1 MSIRRQIRSLCYW
14 AAFLCCAG
22 FGGPLQANPSGL
34 TVVSGSA
41 TAKTSGSQLNVT
53 VSSSAILNWSSFN
66 IMSGET
72 TSFLQPSA
80 HSIVLNEIG
89 GANPSKIWGT
99 LTANGTVILANAS
112 GFYFG
117 PNSMIKVGGNF
128 IATTTPLLPDCG
140 IGSSWTFTGMP
151 PLASIVNYGQIAAG
165 SGRGLYLIAE
175 QIDNEGSLS
184 APGGQVGLYVGKSV
198 LLSERPDGRGVS
210 ATVQIPA
217 GTVDN
222 NGKIT
227 ANAGEIALNA
237 QVVNQNGIIQAD
249 SVQNK
254 NGVISLV
261 ASDQL
266 NLGASSQI
274 LARGDDSPGGS
285 PGGSVTLRSG
295 NTFSDSVGSQITTTG
310 GAQGGNGGN
319 VEISARN
326 ILSLN
331 SSMNAAANAG
341 WLGGQLLL
349 DPSSITLSTS
359 GSGSAGN
366 GTVDYNDGSGA
377 LTLNVNTAFANMNF
391 SQITLQ
397 ATGDI
402 TLAAST
408 VWNLSTSTKET
419 TGTLTLQAGGDIVFG
434 NKSEIL
440 DANDWS
446 VNLQAGV
453 SFPGG
458 TVQSGTGNIF
468 LNGGSGG
475 TGNGTVQTAAG
486 SITMTAGESIEV
498 ASGAIRTTGGGSINL
513 NALAGDINGG
523 TGNVG
528 YTLSGQYGYTVG
540 ASPTA
545 PPLVGGIATTA
556 GGDVTLTA
564 GDDIICSPNSK
575 VNSGQTPGASGAYS
589 SSPASEPGNVT
600 LTAGNEVMGNFTVAN
615 GTGTILA
622 GASVQSGQPP
632 QILNANATIGTSTAP
647 VTLSL
652 IDGSWNVFSGGNIYI
667 SQVYNPNGTYNANSL
682 GVNFLGAPNGAF
694 TGNIGNPT
702 VPASITFLFNY
713 APNAAANLWAG
724 DGITLTGASL
734 PKDNNAEMDPVYPP
748 VLTLNA
754 GAGGIA
760 VNTTICL
767 YPSSQGGLQITTRD
781 GGNLSGTQQQTT
793 LTGIVMSDSGLP
805 GYSTFLSGHALT
817 PLYENNP
824 NPVTLNISGDID
836 SFGLTVPTFAQ
847 ITVAGN
853 TYNFGFLGQNVSP
866 LQTTFINVG
875 GNVTYRGDQT
885 GVSLTDPLPASMFS
899 PTLSGDPAATSL
911 LSYNATT
918 GTLTYIGQMTEAEL
932 TYLLNPTVVVLNS
945 GGQPQLNPDGTP
957 VTKPLTLDATQQ
969 AAIQALYTASQN
981 ATLGDQGLALA
992 GPGQFN
998 ISAASMDL
1006 GVSGGISVLAPD
1018 SALAAISPYGAGLNI
1033 NLSGNLEMTATKIAN
1048 NGLLGNI
1055 NVTSGGTL
1063 DVGGE
1068 FTPYG
1073 DPNSPKGIFTTSGG
1087 NISVS
1092 AQGDVNIDGSRIAA
1106 YNGGN
1111 ITVFSRSGNV
1121 NAGTG
1126 GSGFV
1131 NVTAEQLNGTTG
1143 QLSTISESIPGS
1155 GILATTLFGSDA
1167 QLGNITVNT
1176 PDGSINASL
1185 GGIIQIAFNGANSH
1199 DNFIALTAGQNINA
1213 SGSGVIGSNIRL
1225 KAGGDITGLVVGTQS
1240 VNINSQQNVAVTVVS
1255 AGNVDI
1261 SASGSVTGLVIG
1273 GSGVNVSGE
1282 SITAALESTSVTT
1295 TGNASG
1301 ANTGVPQSNVA
1312 HDNTTV
1318 MEDTSTNVTRFAQQ
1332 SIGDNKKDKPITLT
1346 QRTGRVTVILPA
1358 IK

>member
-1 MSIRRQIRSLCYW
+1 MNFYRQTLSLAICS
-14 AAFLCCAG
+14 AFLFCAG
-22 FGGPLQANPSGL
+22 LGGPLRANPLGL
-34 TVVSGSA
+34 KVVSGTA
-41 TAKTSGSQLNVT
+41 TTKTSGSLLNVT

-72 TSFLQPSA
+72 TSFLQPSGN
-80 HSIVLNEIG
+80 SIVLNEIG
-89 GANPSKIWGT
+89 GSNPSKIWGT
-99 LTANGTVILANAS
+99 LTGNGTVILANAS

-128 IATTTPLLPDCG
+128 IATTTPLPPDDG
-140 IGSSWTFTGMP
+140 IGSSWIFTGMP

-165 SGRGLYLIAE
+165 SGHGLYLIAE

-184 APGGQVGLYVGKSV
+184 APGGQVGLYAGKSV

-210 ATVQIPA
+210 ATVQMPA

-222 NGKIT
+222 NGRIT
-227 ANAGEIALNA
+227 ANAGEIALDA

-249 SVQNK
+249 SVQNQ

-261 ASDQL
+261 ASDLL

-274 LARGDDSPGGS
+274 LARGDGSPGGS
-285 PGGSVTLRSG
+285 PGGSVTLRSA
-295 NTFSDSVGSQITTTG
+295 NSFSDSVGSQITTTG
-310 GAQGGNGGN
+310 GGHGGNGGN
-319 VEISARN
+319 VEVSAPN

-331 SSMNAAANAG
+331 SSIRAGALAG
-341 WLGGQLLL
+341 WNEGLFLMDPQNIVLGTSF
-349 DPSSITLSTS
+349 SSSPP
-359 GSGSAGN
+359 A
-366 GTVDYNDGSGA
+366 GTVDM
-377 LTLNVNTAFANMNF
+377 NVNTSFQNIGANILLEATGN
-391 SQITLQ
+391 ITLNSG
-397 ATGDI
+397 T
-402 TLAAST
+402 T
-408 VWNLSTSTKET
+408 WNLSASTLET
-419 TGTLTLQAGGDIVFG
+419 TGTLTLQAGGNIIFG

-453 SFPGG
+453 SGG

-475 TGNGTVQTAAG
+475 TGSGTVQTAAG
-486 SITMTAGESIEV
+486 TITMTAGESIKV
-498 ASGAIRTTGGGSINL
+498 GSGAIRTTGGGGINL

-545 PPLVGGIATTA
+545 PSLAGGIATTA

-564 GDDIICSPNSK
+564 GDNIICTPSAK
-575 VNSGQTPGASGAYS
+575 VNSGQTPGASGAYG
-589 SSPASEPGNVT
+589 SEPGNVT
-600 LTAGNEVMGNFTVAN
+600 LTAGNEVMGNFVVAN
-615 GTGTILA
+615 GTGTILT

-652 IDGSWNVFSGGNIYI
+652 ITGSWNVFSGGNIYL
-667 SQVYNPNGTYNANSL
+667 SQVYNPNGTYNANAL

-694 TGNIGNPT
+694 TGNIGDPT
-702 VPASITFLFNY
+702 VPASSTFLFNY

-734 PKDNNAEMDPVYPP
+734 PKINGAEMDPVYPP
-748 VLTLNA
+748 VLALNA
-754 GAGGIA
+754 GSGGIA

-781 GGNLSGTQQQTT
+781 GGDLSGTQQQTT

-817 PLYENNP
+817 PLYENNL
-824 NPVTLNISGDID
+824 NPVTLNITGDID

-866 LQTTFINVG
+866 LQTTFISVG

-885 GVSLTDPLPASMFS
+885 SVSLTDPLPASMFS
-899 PTLSGDPAATSL
+899 STLSGDPAVTSL
-911 LSYNATT
+911 LSYNAST
-918 GTLTYIGQMTEAEL
+918 GLLTYIGQMTGAEL

-945 GGQPQLNPDGTP
+945 SGQPEMNPDGTP

-992 GPGQFN
+992 GPGEFN
-998 ISAASMDL
+998 ISASSMDL
-1006 GVSGGISVLAPD
+1006 GISGGISVLAPD
-1018 SALAAISPYGAGLNI
+1018 SALAAISPSGAELNI

-1048 NGLLGNI
+1048 NGLLGDI
-1055 NVTSGGTL
+1055 TLTSGGAL
-1063 DVGGE
+1063 DIGGE

-1087 NISVS
+1087 SISVN
-1092 AQGDVNIDGSRIAA
+1092 ARGDVNIDGSRIAA

-1111 ITVFSRSGNV
+1111 ITVFSQNGDV

-1131 NVTAEQLNGTTG
+1131 NVTAEQLNGKTG
-1143 QLSTISESIPGS
+1143 LLSTISESIPGS
-1155 GILATTLFGSDA
+1155 GILATTLFGSVA
-1167 QLGNITVNT
+1167 QLGNIIVNS

-1199 DNFIALTAGQNINA
+1199 NNYIDLTAGQNINA

-1225 KAGGDITGLVVGTQS
+1225 KAGGDITGLVVGTES
-1240 VNINSQQNVAVTVVS
+1240 VNINSQQNVAVTAIS
-1255 AGNVDI
+1255 SGLVDI
-1261 SASGSVTGLVIG
+1261 SASGTVTGTVIG

-1295 TGNASG
+1295 TGNSSG
-1301 ANTGVPQSNVA
+1301 ATTGVPQSNVA
-1312 HDNTTV
+1312 HDNAPV
-1318 MEDTSTNVTRFAQQ
+1318 MEDTSTNVTRFAQE
-1332 SIGDNKKDKPITLT
+1332 SIEDNKKDKPIMLT
-1346 QRTGRVTVILPA
+1346 QRTGRVTLILPP